1 MRWFELRE
9 FENADYPPLIL
20 LKRLAR
26 RGVAIAPTYWAP
38 EKDEHSPPW
47 NLSPWPLAIY
57 GLPPSSSDPTPS
69 APIVRTANNPGQFD
83 AAFDAVR
90 RSVRGGIVYVQSAF
104 DGDERR
110 EADYHRDEVAPP
122 AFRAVAAQLLRA
134 VPSDV
139 PGVRLRY
146 VEKSG
151 RPVVLDAR
159 PLDEK

>member
-9 FENADYPPLIL
+9 FENADYPQLIL

-26 RGVAIAPTYWAP
+26 RGVTIAPTFWAP

-47 NLSPWPLAIY
+47 NLAPWPLAIY
-57 GLPPSSSDPTPS
+57 GLPPASGDPAPS
-69 APIVRTANNPGQFD
+69 APIALTAKNPGQFE
-83 AAFDAVR
+83 AAFDEVR

-104 DGDERR
+104 DGDEHR
-110 EADYHRDEVAPP
+110 EADYHRDGDVPP
-122 AFRAVAAQLLRA
+122 AFRAVAAQLRRA

-146 VEKSG
+146 VEKAG
-151 RPVVLDAR
+151 RPIVLDAR
-159 PLDEK
+159 PVDEG